1 MEIQELD
8 EIIQQT
14 EDISNKLKTF
24 KELAKSLKKAKE
36 KKPREKTDQPIIKTR
51 KIKEDQK
58 LYRGGLSLFQYKQSA
73 IAAGFQNPPE
83 VILKDVIKDLYEP
96 KPKPQKTPKTS
107 KKAKKIPEEGGAV
120 SQPLE
125 LLTKQQN
132 EELKIKYETMG
143 GHITIKE

>member
-14 EDISNKLKTF
+14 QEISDKLKSF
-24 KELAKSLKKAKE
+24 KELAKSLKKEKE
-36 KKPREKTDQPIIKTR
+36 KKPRERTEQPIIKTR

-73 IAAGFQNPPE
+73 ISAGFSNPPE
-83 VILKDVIKDLYEP
+83 VMLKDVIKDLYEP
-96 KPKPQKTPKTS
+96 KPKPPKAP
-107 KKAKKIPEEGGAV
+107 KQNKKIKKLPEEGGAIT
-120 SQPLE
+120 QPLE

-132 EELKIKYETMG
+132 EELRVKYETLG
-143 GHITIKE
+143 GHISIKE